1 MNKLALLAIV
11 AVVFTA
17 CGDSKEKQM
26 EQTKALYQ
34 SALKHSDPNT
44 AVVALNKLLVLDPGN
59 LEYRDS
65 LCRTYLR
72 GGNSKGGMAI
82 AEEIQ
87 DSVKFDNSVMEML
100 GVAYQTSKDY
110 QKSAKVF
117 NKLFNNTKDY
127 RYLYQVAALAYEKS
141 NKMEF
146 DSLTNILLNDAVN
159 DSLIART
166 LIDFPGPLSGS
177 PQYIPLEPA
186 TMFLKAKYA
195 MDKSQDL
202 ATAIQYFR
210 QSINLYEQFEM
221 PWYYLQQIE
230 EYQRSGGR

>member
-1 MNKLALLAIV
+1 MNKLIFAFSILLILG
-11 AVVFTA
+11 A
-17 CGDSKEKQM
+17 CGDNSETEL

-44 AVVALNKLLVLDPGN
+44 AVVALNKLLVLDPNN
-59 LEYRDS
+59 LVYKDS

-87 DSVKFDNSVMEML
+87 DSVNFDNSIMELL
-100 GVAYQTSKDY
+100 GVAYQTSKEY
-110 QKSAKVF
+110 NKSTKTF
-117 NKLFNNTKDY
+117 NKLFNNTRDY

-141 NKMEF
+141 NKQEF
-146 DSLTNILLNDAVN
+146 DSLTTRILNDAIS
-159 DSLIART
+159 DTLTART

-177 PQYIPLEPA
+177 PQYIPIQPA
-186 TMFLKAKYA
+186 TMFLKGKYE
-195 MDKSQDL
+195 MDKTGDL
-202 ATAIQYFR
+202 NASIQYFR
-210 QSINLYEQFEM
+210 QSISMYEQFEL

-230 EYQRSGGR
+230 EYQKSGGR